1 MFWTLLFHTFARTLC
16 FHALFYTVFW
26 TLRWFIGRNRYFHV
40 LFCLDYMKVNLAT
53 WKREN
58 KNGFGLCSDAEPY
71 VFTIILISKFPK
83 PCVFSV
89 VLARFG
95 LAAAQWIAARAAEF
109 SRKACKKIGFWKHE
123 QEKTCENTGF
133 CTRDSPRPRFFLH
146 ILVGKKSFHKTFLV
160 HLPFRGASWTPPQ
173 LGQKSSVSY

>member
-1 MFWTLLFHTFARTLC
+1 
-16 FHALFYTVFW
+16 
-26 TLRWFIGRNRYFHV
+26 
-40 LFCLDYMKVNLAT
+40 MKT
-53 WKREN
+53 RE
-58 KNGFGLCSDAEPY
+58 KTGFGLCSDAEPC

-83 PCVFSV
+83 PCVFAV

-95 LAAAQWIAARAAEF
+95 LAAAQWIAARAADFF
-109 SRKACKKIGFWKHE
+109 SKSMQEIGSWKHK
-123 QEKTCENTGF
+123 QEKARENTGF

-146 ILVGKKSFHKTFLV
+146 ILVAKKSFHKTFLV